1 MSKTYLCI
9 LTCFFLFGC
18 EPGEIGKNNRGKT
31 TFKTIK
37 VIYPETYKDTNI
49 VDDYHGLKVKDP
61 YRWLEED
68 DASATQQWVSAQN
81 SITGKYLA
89 QIPYRDA
96 IKERLKA
103 MWNYERYSV
112 PAKKGDNFYLLKNDG
127 LQNQD
132 ILYRFKTLQSKP
144 EVVLDPN
151 TFSEDGTAS
160 LATYSLSKDGSLLAY
175 QVSEG
180 GSDWRTIRIKDL
192 ESGTVLSDEVK
203 WVKFSGISWYRDGFF
218 YSRYDAPNEKK
229 KLSNKNIFHQVYYHK
244 VGTDQEDDELIF
256 ADRSHAQRNFSAN
269 TTSDE
274 SYLILS
280 ITTSTSGNAL
290 YFRGLDSESYDFT
303 PIVEDFN
310 NDFVIVDNVGDKL
323 LVLTNYK
330 APNQRLIQISTSK
343 PGEGYWEEVIPES
356 DDVLQDIQLVGGKI
370 VATYIHNASSQI
382 RVFDLDGKPVKNVR
396 LPEIGTVTDL
406 KGHKDDY
413 KAYFSFTSFTNP
425 TTIYELNIASLNIDP
440 VFIPEINFNADAYET
455 RQVWYK
461 SYDGTRIPMFIIHK
475 KGLRMD
481 SNRPTL
487 LYGYGG
493 FDIPMLPIFNRT
505 RLNLFPIILENDGI
519 CAVANIRG
527 GGEFGKEWHKA
538 GTKGNKHNVFNDF
551 QAAAEYLISNQYTS
565 RDKLAIYGRSN
576 GGLLVGAC
584 MTQRPDLY
592 KVALPAVGV
601 MDMLRYHKFTI
612 GWAWATDY
620 GRSDK
625 SSEFDDL
632 YSYSPVHNV
641 IPQNYPAT
649 LVTTADHDDRVVPA
663 HSYKFIS
670 ELQDKQTGTLPVLI
684 RIDASSGHGAGK
696 PTIKKIDE
704 AADILSFMFFNMK
717 EDLIYSY

>member
-61 YRWLEED
+61 YRWLEEE

-112 PAKKGDNFYLLKNDG
+112 PSKKGDNFYLLKNNG

-132 ILYRFKTLQSKP
+132 ILYRFKTLQSTP

-160 LATYSLSKDGSLLAY
+160 LATYSFSKDGSLLAY

-180 GSDWRTIRIKDL
+180 GSDWRSIRIKDL
-192 ESGTVLSDEVK
+192 ESGTVLSDEVD

-218 YSRYDAPNEKK
+218 YSRYDAPQKNK

-256 ADRSHAQRNFSAN
+256 ADRSHAQRNFSAS

-290 YFRGLDSESYDFT
+290 YFRSLDSESVDFT
-303 PIVEDFN
+303 PIVEDFK
-310 NDFVIVDNVGDKL
+310 NDFVIIDNVGDKL

-343 PGEGYWEEVIPES
+343 PGEGYWEEIIPES
-356 DDVLQDIQLVGGKI
+356 DDVLQDVQLVGGKI
-370 VATYIHNASSQI
+370 VATYIHDASSQL
-382 RVFDLDGKPVKNVR
+382 RVYDMDGKPIKNIR

-406 KGHKDDY
+406 KGNKDDY
-413 KAYFSFTSFTNP
+413 KAYFSFTTFTTP

-440 VFIPEINFNADAYET
+440 VFTPEINFNADAYET
-455 RQVWYK
+455 RQVWYE
-461 SYDGTRIPMFIIHK
+461 SNDGTRIPMFVIHK
-475 KGLRMD
+475 KGLRKD

-527 GGEFGKEWHKA
+527 GGEFGKEWHLA
-538 GTKGNKHNVFNDF
+538 GTKRNKHNVFNDF

-620 GRSDK
+620 GRSDNSK
-625 SSEFDDL
+625 EFDDL

-641 IPQNYPAT
+641 TEQNYPAT

-670 ELQDKQTGTLPVLI
+670 ELQDKHTGNLPVLI

-696 PTIKKIDE
+696 STAKKINE
-704 AADILSFMFFNMK
+704 ATDILSFMFFNMK
-717 EDLIYSY
+717 EDLIYRY